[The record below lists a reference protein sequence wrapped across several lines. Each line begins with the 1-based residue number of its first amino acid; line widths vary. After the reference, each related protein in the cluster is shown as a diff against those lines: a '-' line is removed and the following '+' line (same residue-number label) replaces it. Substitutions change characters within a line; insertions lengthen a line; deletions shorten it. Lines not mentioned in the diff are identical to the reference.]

1 MKQLIVNADDFGV
14 SAEVNRGILH
24 AHQHGIVTSTTVMV
38 NFPDAAPGVEQ
49 ALTAAP
55 DLAIGLHFN
64 LTAGRPV
71 SPPESVPSLVTADG
85 TFYSIAE
92 WPACLKTFED
102 DHVQREVDAQVRRF
116 VEIAGR
122 PPDHLDAHHHATY
135 LHPVALRAMLAISQQ
150 YNIPMRRGK
159 IDAPVSIGIRVLRAM
174 MPELTDDEG
183 RHLIGQLE
191 RLSAEGSAPFW
202 PARFEMGFSQD
213 HTALGD
219 LLVILTNL
227 PDDSVTEILSHP
239 GFVDEALARSHYR
252 DRREV
257 EIELLTHPATL
268 ECIQAEHIQLIT
280 FADLPR
286 S

>member
-24 AHQHGIVTSTTVMV
+24 AHHHGVVTSTTVMI
-38 NFPDAAPGVEQ
+38 NFPDAAPGLEQ
-49 ALTAAP
+49 ALATAP
-55 DLAIGLHFN
+55 DLGIGLHLN

-71 SPPESVPSLVTADG
+71 SSVPSLVTADG
-85 TFYSIAE
+85 MFHPITD
-92 WPACLKTFED
+92 WPACMKGFED
-102 DHVQREVDAQVRRF
+102 GEVRQEVDAQVRRF
-116 VEIAGR
+116 IEIAGR

-135 LHPVALRAMLAISQQ
+135 LHPVALRAMLATARQ

-159 IDAPVSIGIRVLRAM
+159 IDAPVSIGIQVLRSM
-174 MPELTDDEG
+174 MPNLTDDEG
-183 RHLIGQLE
+183 RGLIGQLE
-191 RLSAEGSAPFW
+191 SIIAEGPAPFW

-213 HTALGD
+213 HTVLGD

-227 PDDSVTEILSHP
+227 SDDSITEILSHP
-239 GFVDEALARSHYR
+239 GFVDEALAHSRYR

-257 EIELLTHPATL
+257 EIEMLTHPATL
-268 ECIQAEHIQLIT
+268 ECIRAESIRLIT

-286 S
+286 V